1 MSMRIGEELLVK
13 QLETML
19 DYELELEYIPD
30 RYEDACKKLANEL
43 NIPENRYLA
52 FKAYYLDYVLSG
64 EGATHL
70 HGIFFNDE
78 DVKDG
83 IYDKINTF
91 YRPIF
96 ERVEQETDTRIDL
109 YIEPSYTDRSYL
121 IAVATRHEGKDLA
134 VPFVVYRDNF
144 KTWWSF
150 FESEKPESI
159 YKELESTY
167 NSARAAV
174 AAGLSANKKPAVVCV
189 HVRLAENLPWTD
201 LGRGVVVNGHLVVTE
216 DPYNVEL
223 RAEEVAA
230 GIALALGTKVK
241 TQEVIIQDP
250 GNWNWDEVMA
260 ELRKR

>member
-1 MSMRIGEELLVK
+1 MRIGEELLVE
-13 QLETML
+13 QLEAMR
-19 DYELELEYIPD
+19 DRGLELEYVPD
-30 RYEDACKKLANEL
+30 CYEDACKKLADEL
-43 NIPENRYLA
+43 NVPGNLYPA
-52 FKAYYLDYVLSG
+52 FRAYYLDYLSG
-64 EGATHL
+64 GGATHL
-70 HGIFFNDE
+70 NGIFFNDE

-83 IYDKINTF
+83 IYDKIDAF

-96 ERVEQETDTRIDL
+96 SRVERETDTDMSL

-134 VPFVVYRDNF
+134 VPFVVYRGGF

-159 YKELESTY
+159 YRELESIY

-174 AAGLSANKKPAVVCV
+174 AAGLNANKKPAVVCV
-189 HVRLAENLPWTD
+189 YVRLAGNSRTD

-230 GIALALGTKVK
+230 GIALALGTEAKK
-241 TQEVIIQDP
+241 EEVIVQDP
-250 GNWNWDEVMA
+250 GNWDWTEVMA
-260 ELRKR
+260 